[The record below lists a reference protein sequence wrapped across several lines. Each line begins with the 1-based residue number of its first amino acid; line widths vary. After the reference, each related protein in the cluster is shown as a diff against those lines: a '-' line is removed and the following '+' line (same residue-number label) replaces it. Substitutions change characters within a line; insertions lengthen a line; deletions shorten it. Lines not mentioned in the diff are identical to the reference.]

1 VIAGGSLRGLSLW
14 RQCPPG
20 EREVSVR
27 ASGEALDRGLV
38 TLVSARLRSA
48 AKPAGGWDPWSGVGV
63 FRAGREVASPT
74 VGWRAGEGLAGV
86 LVGELLGVA
95 ARPGC
100 GVLRVTLAVD
110 GDETTRE
117 LTVEVAE
124 GAAGEGSWVGRA
136 AEVTEASARGEM
148 VARLTAWAERGR
160 SWARSGG
167 GRLREG
173 ARATALWQRA
183 EATGRAVSWWASD
196 GAEGEWVLRAEGDA
210 AALRVTAARA
220 EGSAVDEWGGLVTE
234 GAEVARSSP
243 WVEFGREG

>member
-1 VIAGGSLRGLSLW
+1 MIAGESLRGLSLW
-14 RQCPPG
+14 CQCPRG

-48 AKPAGGWDPWSGVGV
+48 TKPARGWDPWSGVGV

-74 VGWRAGEGLAGV
+74 VGWRAGDGLAGV

-100 GVLRVTLAVD
+100 GVLRVTLSVD

-117 LTVEVAE
+117 LTVAVAE
-124 GAAGEGSWVGRA
+124 GAEGEGSWVGRA
-136 AEVTEASARGEM
+136 AEVTDPRARGEM
-148 VARLTAWAERGR
+148 MARLTAWAERGR
-160 SWARSGG
+160 SYARSGG

-183 EATGRAVSWWASD
+183 EATGRAVIWWASD
-196 GAEGEWVLRAEGDA
+196 AMESQWVLRAEGDTT
-210 AALRVTAARA
+210 ALRVTAARA
-220 EGSAVDEWGGLVTE
+220 EGSAAEAWAGLVGD
-234 GAEVARSSP
+234 GAEVARSSA

>member
-1 VIAGGSLRGLSLW
+1 MIAGEPLRGLSLW
-14 RQCPPG
+14 RQCPRG
-20 EREVSVR
+20 DREVSVR
-27 ASGEALDRGLV
+27 ASGEALDRGIV

-48 AKPAGGWDPWSGVGV
+48 TKPAAGWDPWSGVGV
-63 FRAGREVASPT
+63 FRAGAEVVSPT
-74 VGWRAGEGLAGV
+74 VAWRAGDGLAGV

-95 ARPGC
+95 ARPGR

-117 LTVEVAE
+117 LTVDVAE
-124 GAAGEGSWVGRA
+124 GTEGERGWVGRA
-136 AEVTEASARGEM
+136 TEVTDARDRAAL

-160 SWARSGG
+160 SYARSGG

-196 GAEGEWVLRAEGDA
+196 GAEREWVLRAEGDA

-220 EGSAVDEWGGLVTE
+220 EGSAVDEWAGVVTA

-243 WVEFGREG
+243 WVEFGRDA